1 MIQVICGEKGSGKTK
16 EMLQKTNEVISQ
28 TQGAVVYIDKSSQH
42 IYELNNQIRLINIT
56 EYPVDTY
63 EGFIG
68 FISGLLSGNH
78 DIECVFIDSFL
89 KVAYLKDNDL
99 AKAIDTLESL
109 SDNVKFICSISLS
122 EENLPENVKDKIIAS
137 C

>member
-1 MIQVICGEKGSGKTK
+1 MIQIVCGEKGKGKTK
-16 EMLQKTNEVISQ
+16 EMLKHANESVADA
-28 TQGAVVYIDKSSQH
+28 QGSIVYIDKSPQH
-42 IYELNNQIRLINIT
+42 MYELSNRIRLINIS

-78 DIECVFIDSFL
+78 DIECVFIDSFIKIAHL
-89 KVAYLKDNDL
+89 KPDNIT
-99 AKAIDTLESL
+99 KAIETLDNLSSNGKFVCSLSVSEDTLE
-109 SDNVKFICSISLS
+109 DNI
-122 EENLPENVKDKIIAS
+122 KDKVLVS